1 MLRGENQEV
10 EFWDQFYGYPF
21 SPGSWS
27 FNPDCFRCCLIM
39 EVFLTAFN
47 LDFTVQWEI
56 DMLYTTTSESKGDI
70 FLKLHGALW
79 TLISCQLKQ

>member
-1 MLRGENQEV
+1 
-10 EFWDQFYGYPF
+10 
-21 SPGSWS
+21 
-27 FNPDCFRCCLIM
+27 M